1 MLASHGLI
9 REMNTFHFEAM
20 KWSARPVNNTS
31 SAHIEFCLCLQS
43 FNSPRSSIHSCNNH
57 QISQSSSQPSNNLAS
72 QSSVITP
79 SEHSDSQPT
88 SHSPGIQQ
96 LKQSAN
102 QANYLAS
109 TYDFVLSCLIL
120 SYLIL
125 SCFVLAMQWSSR
137 QAGNSSLGSSGWLAG
152 WLTEQLMCWL
162 TDWLT
167 ARLHINI
174 YIYKLINKYI

>member
-1 MLASHGLI
+1 MAFSLWEY
-9 REMNTFHFEAM
+9 EMKCKTSEQHFKCTHWIAFVFAVIQLP
-20 KWSARPVNNTS
+20 KIN
-31 SAHIEFCLCLQS
+31 HL
-43 FNSPRSSIHSCNNH
+43 CNNH

-72 QSSVITP
+72 QSSVITSP
-79 SEHSDSQPT
+79 EHSDSQPI

-120 SYLIL
+120 FYLIL
-125 SCFVLAMQWSSR
+125 SCFVLALQWSSR
-137 QAGNSSLGSSGWLAG
+137 QAGNSSLGSSGCLAG
-152 WLTEQLMCWL
+152 WLADWTADVL

-167 ARLHINI
+167 GRLTI
-174 YIYKLINKYI
+174 YIYIYLL